1 MHSPTSS
8 LPSRLDTP
16 AALADAL
23 GHLAKAD
30 PVIAGIVGGW
40 PAGFTAERA
49 RALGFTPNEGLVE
62 LVRAFVAEDL
72 EPTRREREFG

>member
-1 MHSPTSS
+1 VTVGQIIGA
-8 LPSRLDTP
+8 LDQVQQG
-16 AALADAL
+16 ASALVER
-23 GHLAKAD
+23 KPD

-72 EPTRREREFG
+72 EPTRRERELG